1 MSDKYTAVRATLY
14 IGDRCI
20 GWATGV
26 KLSDLKEIGDV
37 RTLSDVP
44 RAAAWVLAGPLLVV
58 SEQFSKAAAASRT
71 AEEVEAF
78 LSFVQEAVRLTG
90 RLPGVLC
97 VDGDLIAEWD
107 IFAEG
112 CNSLAAVVTLTDS
125 PGQPMW
131 AHYTKWLPDAAGVL
145 SASSP
150 SSDDERRALSS
161 PSDFVAWAS
170 GAMPVKGSS

>member
-1 MSDKYTAVRATLY
+1 M
-14 IGDRCI
+14 
-20 GWATGV
+20 

-44 RAAAWVLAGPLLVV
+44 LAAVRVQSGPLLVV
-58 SEQFSKAAAASRT
+58 SEHFSEAAAASRT

-78 LSFVQEAVRLTG
+78 LSFVREAARLTG

-97 VDGDLIAEWD
+97 VDDDLVAEWD
-107 IFAEG
+107 VLAEG
-112 CNSLAAVVTLTDS
+112 CNTLVAVVTLTDS
-125 PGQPMW
+125 PGQPMR
-131 AHYTKWLPDAAGVL
+131 AHYTKWLPDDAGVF